1 MTKQDIKKECR
12 FEKLFNSTN
21 IVKGI
26 KIAHIGW
33 DDKSWKVID
42 NDKTFE
48 DITTE
53 ENTGEY
59 VIGNAPKTRRVY
71 TPIKE
76 FYLQA
81 ELINYLSEVIK

>member
-1 MTKQDIKKECR
+1 MNKQDIKKECR
-12 FEKLFNSTN
+12 FEKLFNNTN

-48 DITTE
+48 DITKE
-53 ENTGEY
+53 ENTGEF
-59 VIGNAPKTRRVY
+59 IFGNIHKTKRVY

-81 ELINYLSEVIK
+81 ELINYLSEVIS